1 LEQIDGGKN
10 EREKSD
16 LSSWVSLEAILF
28 HLLREKVGFLLA
40 IIPQDWP
47 RKANSAKS
55 WNFPLLILYS
65 WSFPSFL
72 SAAALSAEPISH

>member
-1 LEQIDGGKN
+1 VS

-16 LSSWVSLEAILF
+16 LYSWVSLEAILF
-28 HLLREKVGFLLA
+28 HLLKEKVGFLLA

-55 WNFPLLILYS
+55 WNFSLLILYS